1 MKKIHFNEFNYVLNA
16 YPVEMLVSDED
27 YKRLENNEVTLEDLI
42 SENNNLEYGVA
53 EPLYDISYL
62 DENEP
67 YELLNV
73 EEID

>member
-62 DENEP
+62 DEDEP

>member
-62 DENEP
+62 DEDEP
-67 YELLNV
+67 YEPLNV